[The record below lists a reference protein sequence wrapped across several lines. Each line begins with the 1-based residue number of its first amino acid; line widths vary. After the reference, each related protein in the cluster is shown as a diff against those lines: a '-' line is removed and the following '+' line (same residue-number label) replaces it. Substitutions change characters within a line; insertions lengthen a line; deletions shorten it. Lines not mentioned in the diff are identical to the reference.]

1 MMRTPEMGELIQLF
15 TERLENETDY
25 DFMLS
30 EINPYKDEKGQT
42 TSKDKAVTYSL
53 TKRAKKYI
61 KDPDIKVPQRG
72 KVTSKGKVSSSF
84 GMNTGSPEKQCGRLT
99 IDGDKK
105 PKTRSCKNYPK
116 NYGSVKEEEVLLA
129 SPETGLGD
137 ELENQTTIHP
147 NRKLKPRKK
156 GIRIKIVEKNRA
168 KKKEKEK
175 KEQETRRQERIF
187 PGYDTI
193 RKLSKGIYENDEGTT
208 EISLN
213 EFEGIIKRFLET
225 ATEGQREIFFDS
237 LERLGLYSK
246 ERIKSV
252 CNRAGYKN
260 TEEWLKFQNS
270 LSNAQKGDLYKED

>member
-1 MMRTPEMGELIQLF
+1 MTRTPDMGELIEMF
-15 TERLENETDY
+15 TERLENASDY

-30 EINPYKDEKGQT
+30 EINPYFDEKGHF

-53 TKRAKKYI
+53 TKRAQKHI

-72 KVTSKGKVSSSF
+72 TVKNGKVSAKF

-99 IDGDKK
+99 IDGEKK
-105 PKTRSCKNYPK
+105 PKTRSCKDYPN
-116 NYGSVKEEEVLLA
+116 NYGSVKEEEVLLDSPQTPLEGDLNKKA
-129 SPETGLGD
+129 SIDTP
-137 ELENQTTIHP
+137 
-147 NRKLKPRKK
+147 LKKKARKK
-156 GIRIKIVEKNRA
+156 GIRIKIVEKNRS
-168 KKKEKEK
+168 KKKEKVK

-252 CNRAGYKN
+252 CSRAGYRN